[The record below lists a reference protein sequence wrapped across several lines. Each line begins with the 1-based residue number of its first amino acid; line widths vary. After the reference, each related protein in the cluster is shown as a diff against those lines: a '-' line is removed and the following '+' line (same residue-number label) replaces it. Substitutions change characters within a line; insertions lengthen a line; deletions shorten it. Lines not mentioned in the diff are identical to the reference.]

1 MYMESRKIVL
11 MNLFARQQWRNRP
24 REQTYGHRERGG
36 EVEMY
41 GESNMESY
49 ITICKTDSQWE
60 FAVCLR
66 ELKQGLCI
74 K

>member
-1 MYMESRKIVL
+1 

-36 EVEMY
+36 EGEMY

-49 ITICKTDSQWE
+49 ITLYKIDSRWE
-60 FAVCLR
+60 LAV
-66 ELKQGLCI
+66 
-74 K
+74 

>member
-49 ITICKTDSQWE
+49 ITIHKIANRNLLYVSGNSNGASVST
-60 FAVCLR
+60 
-66 ELKQGLCI
+66 
-74 K
+74 

>member
-1 MYMESRKIVL
+1 MESRKIVL

-41 GESNMESY
+41 GESNMEIY
-49 ITICKTDSQWE
+49 IQFSSVQSLSLVRL
-60 FAVCLR
+60 FATP
-66 ELKQGLCI
+66 
-74 K
+74 